1 MNPAVLMTDPRHFA
15 IKGGANPHTRLPDSS
30 LKTVH
35 LDRAWPQWFAY
46 VDALLDAGVD
56 VYVVD
61 AQPDATG
68 MVFAANAG
76 FLPERLVDKPLHEK
90 AFYVSHFTAKH
101 RVVEQGLFE
110 TFMHNFG
117 ANVTPYSESMH
128 FEGEADAFTI
138 GRDEQTQWL
147 FTYGFRSDPE
157 VLPWLRQGVLP
168 EGTDII
174 PMRLNNPSYYH
185 GDCLLCDLGGP
196 VLVWPNGIVADDLSV
211 LRQRMGERLV
221 EVGDDVAPTFVG
233 NSFYIE
239 TPKGRLL
246 FCPVEVPEATRA
258 RIQALGIEV
267 IPVNISEFF
276 GKGGGGPKC
285 MVFNLG
291 SVQKDAPGLTQD
303 ARDFRSARDVRTLR
317 ENGHFDDV
325 GGWR

>member
-1 MNPAVLMTDPRHFA
+1 MSTAVLMTDPRHFA
-15 IKGGANPHTRLPDSS
+15 IKGGANPHTRLPDDS

-35 LDRAWPQWFAY
+35 LSHAWPQWFAY
-46 VDALLDAGVD
+46 VDVLLEAGVD
-56 VYVVD
+56 VYVAD

-76 FLPERLVDKPLHEK
+76 LLPERLVNKPLHEK

-101 RVVEQGLFE
+101 RVVESGLFE
-110 TFMHNFG
+110 DFMRRFG
-117 ANVTPYSESMH
+117 ARVTPYSDTLR
-128 FEGEADAFTI
+128 FEGEADAFVV
-138 GRDEQTQWL
+138 GRGEQLQWL

-157 VLPWLRQGVLP
+157 VLPWLRQDILP

-174 PMRLNNPSYYH
+174 PMRLTNPSYYH

-196 VLVWPNGIVADDLSV
+196 VLVWPGGIVPDDLAV
-211 LRQRMGERLV
+211 LRERMGARLV

-233 NSFYIE
+233 NSFYVE
-239 TPKGRLL
+239 TAKGRHL
-246 FCPVEVPEATRA
+246 FCPVEVPEATRE
-258 RIQALGIEV
+258 RIRALGIEV
-267 IPVNISEFF
+267 TAVDISEFF

-291 SVQKDAPGLTQD
+291 EVQPDAPGLSD
-303 ARDFRSARDVRTLR
+303 EARAFRHARDVRTLR
-317 ENGHFDDV
+317 DNGHFDDV